1 MLEGRCSRD
10 YFGQILPVT
19 WPCGTPQH
27 DDLGVYHPRTS
38 HRRPLVPI
46 TFTYTILKA
55 QLPPTGSSAPSEG
68 VAIATTDEVSDTKEK
83 LDSKATTSQ
92 DALPC
97 TSSGMQMKGRP
108 NFLTLSL
115 QS

>member
-19 WPCGTPQH
+19 WPCETLQH
-27 DDLGVYHPRTS
+27 YDFGVYHPRTS
-38 HRRPLVPI
+38 HCHPLVSI
-46 TFTYTILKA
+46 TSIYTILKA
-55 QLPPTGSSAPSEG
+55 QFPPTGSSAPSEG

-97 TSSGMQMKGRP
+97 TFSGMQMERRP